1 MKLIPF
7 AILLLFPFLCFAQGG
22 ITATSDNKDIRF
34 YIAIDGQQ
42 INDFWET
49 EVAVKGLK
57 PGYYLVKF
65 IFEGDS
71 IADAWRNILVKPKK
85 MRTVKAIAKSE
96 GQKKTGKTG
105 RGIGKRLEIGEHDD
119 EMAYLEDRYKLVIKS
134 EETCTDCDLAETV
147 ISVENSLSSSA
158 TPATKSKH

>member
-1 MKLIPF
+1 MKLFPYVIF
-7 AILLLFPFLCFAQGG
+7 FLFPLLNYAQGG

-34 YIAIDGQQ
+34 YITIDGQQ
-42 INDFWET
+42 INEFWET
-49 EVAVKGLK
+49 EVTVKGLK

-71 IADAWRNILVKPKK
+71 IADAWRNILVKPQRMK
-85 MRTVKAIAKSE
+85 TVKAIAKTE

-105 RGIGKRLEIGEHDD
+105 RGIGKSLKIGKHDE

-134 EETCTDCDLAETV
+134 DNTCTDCDLAETE